1 MKELTRQEGR
11 GNLNNWCVK
20 RSCVNL
26 LQCKKKNERK
36 GDKMRERIEEKRRGW
51 GEERRRTEWR
61 GQGKE
66 EKEENEKKREENSQI
81 QNLQC

>member
-1 MKELTRQEGR
+1 MKEMTRQEGR

-20 RSCVNL
+20 RSYVNL
-26 LQCKKKNERK
+26 LQCKKNERK